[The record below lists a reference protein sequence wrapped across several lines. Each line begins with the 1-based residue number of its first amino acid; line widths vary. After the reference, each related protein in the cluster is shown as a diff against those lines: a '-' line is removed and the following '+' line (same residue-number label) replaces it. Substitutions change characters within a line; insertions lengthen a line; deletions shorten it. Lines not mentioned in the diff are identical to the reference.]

1 MAVIVEQ
8 AVAMHSDVV
17 HAGVAAHEDEG
28 VLEVFGVE
36 VGPLALV
43 APLGDGVELVRAVV
57 ARRSHGFGEA
67 RGGPRCGI

>member
-1 MAVIVEQ
+1 
-8 AVAMHSDVV
+8 MHGDVV
-17 HAGVAAHEDEG
+17 QAGVTAHEGEG
-28 VLEVFGVE
+28 VLEVLGVE

-67 RGGPRCGI
+67 RGVPRRGI